1 MRTLHYLAYGSN
13 LFPPRL
19 AARIDI
25 RAVAGIVRLPDTH
38 LVFHKRGADGS
49 GKCTLLPANGA
60 VAWGVVYRIDT
71 AARATL
77 DRIEGVGH
85 GYCVESWHDADLGEC
100 FFYRAQATAL
110 DATLL
115 PFDWYHAYVL
125 AGARH
130 HRLPSD
136 YLAAIAAVPTMVDGD
151 AARRAENYARLAG
164 RP

>member
-1 MRTLHYLAYGSN
+1 MRTLNYLAYGSN

-19 AARIDI
+19 GDRI
-25 RAVAGIVRLPDTH
+25 AVHGVAGVVSLADTA

-49 GKCTLLPANGA
+49 GKCSLEPCAGA
-60 VAWGVVYRIDT
+60 VAYGVVYRIDT

-85 GYCVESWHDADLGEC
+85 GYAVEQLEDPSLGAC
-100 FFYRAQATAL
+100 FFYRAEAAAL
-110 DATLL
+110 DATLA
-115 PFDWYHAYVL
+115 PYDWYHGYVL

-130 HRLPSD
+130 HALP
-136 YLAAIAAVPTMVDGD
+136 AAYVASIEAVPVVIDPDVT
-151 AARRAENYARLAG
+151 RRAENLALLAR